1 MKKHA
6 HYLFKSS
13 IVAIVVAI
21 TLISCETGDPVG
33 PTDNRDNLIGQWFCT
48 ETPVSPPGSN
58 VTFNVNITKDVND
71 STKIKINNFSSI
83 TGITVGTMTGTN
95 SFQIA
100 SQNVD
105 GNTVSGSGNYSPGTD
120 KINLSYSVNNGL
132 TNQTYTAVYSK

>member
-6 HYLFKSS
+6 HYLLKSS

-33 PTDNRDNLIGQWFCT
+33 PTDARDNYLGQWFCT
-48 ETPVSPPGSN
+48 ETPVNPSGSN

-71 STKIKINNFSSI
+71 TTKIKISNFSSL
-83 TGITVGTMTGTN
+83 TGFTVATVNGN
-95 SFQIA
+95 SMSIA

-120 KINLSYSVNNGL
+120 KINLSYAVNNGL